1 MENENLNKDL
11 MDTNPRKLRAYCF
24 IWLILCV
31 LVLIVCVILSRAE
44 EKDGNDDDHVPRI
57 YSVLVEGEPLAFHAA
72 TNINSKAM
80 AYEANKIEETHEE
93 ILGSTLEKG
102 SYTKLYSFKHI
113 INALAVR
120 TTPSQAQK
128 LKKAKGVKAVEE
140 DKGVKLMTTYTPD
153 FLELPRQVWPKISNQ
168 GDRLAGEDIVIGF
181 VDTGINPTHPSF
193 AAHDLTNPYS
203 TNLSRLNFSG
213 DCETGP
219 LFPAGSCNGKIISA
233 RFFSAGARASVAFNG
248 SLDILSPFDASGH
261 GSHVASIAAG
271 NSGVP
276 VIVEGF
282 SYGRASGMAPRARI
296 AVYKAVYPSI
306 GTLVDVIAAIDQ
318 AIIDGVD
325 VLTLSVGPDKPPV
338 DKPTVLGIFDLAML
352 LARKAGVIVVQAA
365 GNHGPFPS
373 SVLSYSPWVVGV
385 AAGSTDRSYPAS
397 LILDGPTLGAPFL
410 RHRLVLARD
419 AVRTNGS
426 VPRTITGDVE
436 ECQRPDNFDPAKVL
450 GSIVICTFS
459 EGFFN
464 QISTIRAITQAATTL
479 GFMGFILMANPN
491 FGDYVAEPTIFSS
504 PGILIPKVLD
514 SQLIMRYYEEK
525 TYRDRGGVVT
535 QFGARARINEGRN
548 SVFAGEAPV
557 VSRFSSRGPAF
568 IDANQNPL
576 DVLKPDILA
585 PGHQIWGA
593 WSLTSAFDPNFT
605 GRRFAILSGTSM
617 AAPHIA
623 GISALIKQLNPSWT
637 PAMIASAIST
647 TATGYD
653 SSGEVMSAESYGI
666 GELFPSNHFDHGAG
680 HVNPARALDPG
691 LVLPTGFEDYISF
704 LCSLPNINPDTVRS
718 ATGAW
723 CTTKLSHPA
732 NLNHPSVT
740 ISALKGP
747 LVVRRSFQNV
757 SNKTERYL
765 GSVVPP
771 NGTIVRLSPS
781 WFTIRAQ
788 RIQDVD
794 IEFNVTEVLNQFT
807 FGEIVL
813 TGSLNHI
820 VRIPLTVSLD
830 YFTANLLI
838 KLGWNYESGELNESS
853 KRLRVFKMEEEINN
867 KLESTP
873 PGSLPPTP
881 PIFHPL
887 APTPHIISFCVKEE
901 LCPSSLPSFK
911 GQQARVEVRLR
922 EGIAQYQGHEILLE
936 IKAVLLDIA
945 GNTGMI

>member
-1 MENENLNKDL
+1 
-11 MDTNPRKLRAYCF
+11 
-24 IWLILCV
+24 
-31 LVLIVCVILSRAE
+31 
-44 EKDGNDDDHVPRI
+44 
-57 YSVLVEGEPLAFHAA
+57 
-72 TNINSKAM
+72 M
-80 AYEANKIEETHEE
+80 AKTIEEIHEE
-93 ILGSTLEKG
+93 ILENTLEKG
-102 SYTKLYSFKHI
+102 TYTKLYSFKHI
-113 INALAVR
+113 INGLAVS
-120 TTPSQAQK
+120 TTPSQAKK
-128 LKKAKGVKAVEE
+128 LKNAKGVKAVEE

-153 FLELPRQVWPKISNQ
+153 FLELPPQVWPKISNQ
-168 GDRLAGEDIVIGF
+168 GDRRAGEDIVIGF

-193 AAHDLTNPYS
+193 AALDLTNPYS
-203 TNLSRLNFSG
+203 TNLSHLNFSG

-219 LFPAGSCNGKIISA
+219 LFPVGSCNGKIISA

-248 SLDILSPFDASGH
+248 SLNILSPFDASGH

-276 VIVEGF
+276 VIVDGF

-296 AVYKAVYPSI
+296 AVYKAIYPSI

-373 SVLSYSPWVVGV
+373 SVVSYSPWVIGV

-397 LILDGPTLGAPFL
+397 LILDGGQTIQGVGLSGPTLGAPFV
-410 RHRLVLARD
+410 RHRLVLAKD

-426 VPRTITGDVE
+426 VPRTLTGDVE
-436 ECQRPDNFDPAKVL
+436 ECQRPDNFDPTKVL
-450 GSIVICTFS
+450 GSLVICTFS

-464 QISTIRAITQAATTL
+464 QISTIRAITQTATTL
-479 GFMGFILMANPN
+479 GFMGFILIANPN

-504 PGILIPKVLD
+504 PGILIPRVLD
-514 SQLIMRYYEEK
+514 SQLILRYYEEK
-525 TYRDRGGVVT
+525 TYRDKGGMVT
-535 QFGARARINEGRN
+535 KFGAQARIGEGRN
-548 SVFAGEAPV
+548 SVFAGDAPV
-557 VSRFSSRGPAF
+557 VSRFSSRGPAV
-568 IDANQNPL
+568 IDANQNLL

-593 WSLTSAFDPNFT
+593 WSLPSAFDPTFT
-605 GRRFAILSGTSM
+605 AGRSFAILSGTSM
-617 AAPHIA
+617 AAPHIV
-623 GISALIKQLNPSWT
+623 GIAALIKQINPSWT

-653 SSGEVMSAESYGI
+653 SSGEVLSAESYEI

-680 HVNPARALDPG
+680 HVNPARAIDPG
-691 LVLPTGFEDYISF
+691 LVLPTGFKDYISF
-704 LCSLPNINPDTVRS
+704 LCSLPNINPVTVRS

-740 ISALKGP
+740 ISALKGS
-747 LVVRRSFQNV
+747 LVLRRSFQNV
-757 SNKTERYL
+757 SNKTERYI
-765 GSVVPP
+765 GSVLPP
-771 NGTIVRLSPS
+771 NGTSVRLSPP
-781 WFTIRAQ
+781 WFTITAH

-820 VRIPLTVSLD
+820 VRIPLTVK
-830 YFTANLLI
+830 TI
-838 KLGWNYESGELNESS
+838 P
-853 KRLRVFKMEEEINN
+853 V
-867 KLESTP
+867 
-873 PGSLPPTP
+873 
-881 PIFHPL
+881 
-887 APTPHIISFCVKEE
+887 
-901 LCPSSLPSFK
+901 
-911 GQQARVEVRLR
+911 
-922 EGIAQYQGHEILLE
+922 
-936 IKAVLLDIA
+936 
-945 GNTGMI
+945 

>member
-1 MENENLNKDL
+1 NENLNKDL

-102 SYTKLYSFKHI
+102 SYTKLYSFKI
-113 INALAVR
+113 SSML
-120 TTPSQAQK
+120 SQSAQK

-219 LFPAGSCNGKIISA
+219 LFPAGSCNGKNHPQDS
-233 RFFSAGARASVAFNG
+233 FPLELELP
-248 SLDILSPFDASGH
+248 SLSTAPWIYSLLSMRPAME
-261 GSHVASIAAG
+261 ASIAAG

-397 LILDGPTLGAPFL
+397 LILDGGQTVQGVGLSGPTLGAPFL

-450 GSIVICTFS
+450 GRLLQSNLDNS
-459 EGFFN
+459 SHHPN
-464 QISTIRAITQAATTL
+464 RHDP

-514 SQLIMRYYEEK
+514 SQVLRRENLQ
-525 TYRDRGGVVT
+525 RQRRVVT

-771 NGTIVRLSPS
+771 NGTIVRYAHLGLRYGHREEL
-781 WFTIRAQ
+781 TLK
-788 RIQDVD
+788 
-794 IEFNVTEVLNQFT
+794 VLNQFT

-830 YFTANLLI
+830 DFTANLLI
-838 KLGWNYESGELNESS
+838 KLVSSS
-853 KRLRVFKMEEEINN
+853 KVSVTLEREVVQRLQIHRFVIITFTPQAVEHYKLISKVNN

-881 PIFHPL
+881 QIFHPL

-922 EGIAQYQGHEILLE
+922 EGFAVN
-936 IKAVLLDIA
+936 IKR
-945 GNTGMI
+945 

>member
-1 MENENLNKDL
+1 MTE
-11 MDTNPRKLRAYCF
+11 T
-24 IWLILCV
+24 
-31 LVLIVCVILSRAE
+31 
-44 EKDGNDDDHVPRI
+44 
-57 YSVLVEGEPLAFHAA
+57 
-72 TNINSKAM
+72 SKAM
-80 AYEANKIEETHEE
+80 AYEAKKIEEIHEE

-120 TTPSQAQK
+120 TTPSQVLLLPTKMKEINLLLPVWFSADRFSGIRESSNDVIYYERITNINGKQNAQK

-181 VDTGINPTHPSF
+181 VDTGISPTHPSF
-193 AAHDLTNPYS
+193 AALDLTNPYS

-276 VIVEGF
+276 VIVDGF

-397 LILDGPTLGAPFL
+397 LILDGGQTVQGVGLSGPTLGAPFL
-410 RHRLVLARD
+410 RHGLVLARD

-436 ECQRPDNFDPAKVL
+436 ECQRSDNFDPAKVL

-464 QISTIRAITQAATTL
+464 QISTIRAITQTATTL

-605 GRRFAILSGTSM
+605 AGRRFAILSGTSM

-666 GELFPSNHFDHGAG
+666 SELFPSNHFDNGAG
-680 HVNPARALDPG
+680 HVNPARAIDPG

-704 LCSLPNINPDTVRS
+704 LCSLPSINPDTVRS

-723 CTTKLSHPA
+723 CTTKFSHPA

-765 GSVVPP
+765 GSVLPP
-771 NGTIVRLSPS
+771 NGTIVRLNPS

-820 VRIPLTVSLD
+820 VRIPLTVK
-830 YFTANLLI
+830 T
-838 KLGWNYESGELNESS
+838 
-853 KRLRVFKMEEEINN
+853 
-867 KLESTP
+867 TP
-873 PGSLPPTP
+873 
-881 PIFHPL
+881 F
-887 APTPHIISFCVKEE
+887 
-901 LCPSSLPSFK
+901 
-911 GQQARVEVRLR
+911 
-922 EGIAQYQGHEILLE
+922 
-936 IKAVLLDIA
+936 
-945 GNTGMI
+945 

>member
-44 EKDGNDDDHVPRI
+44 EKDGNNDDHVPRI

-397 LILDGPTLGAPFL
+397 LILDGGQTVQGVGLSGPTLGAPFL

-464 QISTIRAITQAATTL
+464 QISTIRAITQTATTL
-479 GFMGFILMANPN
+479 DFMGFILMANPN

-704 LCSLPNINPDTVRS
+704 LCSLPNINPDAVRS

-820 VRIPLTVSLD
+820 VRIPLTVK
-830 YFTANLLI
+830 TI
-838 KLGWNYESGELNESS
+838 
-853 KRLRVFKMEEEINN
+853 
-867 KLESTP
+867 
-873 PGSLPPTP
+873 
-881 PIFHPL
+881 PL
-887 APTPHIISFCVKEE
+887 
-901 LCPSSLPSFK
+901 
-911 GQQARVEVRLR
+911 
-922 EGIAQYQGHEILLE
+922 
-936 IKAVLLDIA
+936 
-945 GNTGMI
+945 